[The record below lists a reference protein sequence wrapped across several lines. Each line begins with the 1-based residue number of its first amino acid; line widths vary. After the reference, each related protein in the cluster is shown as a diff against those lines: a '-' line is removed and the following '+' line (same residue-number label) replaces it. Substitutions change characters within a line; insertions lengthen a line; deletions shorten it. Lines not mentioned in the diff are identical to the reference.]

1 MLPRTVLMSSFF
13 FLLAFVTC
21 TSVPTTP
28 TSPDENA
35 TEFIRARCGG
45 TRYPDLCYTSLS
57 GYAAA
62 VHHSPLKLARVAT
75 NVTLARLRAL
85 CSHVSALRR
94 ARGAG
99 HVAAALRDCADEL
112 GDAAYQVGRTATEL
126 RGLESVEEPEVAWRV
141 SSAQTWMSAA
151 LTYEGTCSD
160 GFQNVDSGGTSSVEA
175 DVCRRVG
182 KVKQY
187 TSNALALVNG
197 LVDGR

>member
-1 MLPRTVLMSSFF
+1 MLPRTVLMSAFF

-21 TSVPTTP
+21 TSVPT
-28 TSPDENA
+28 SPDKNA

-57 GYAAA
+57 GYAAT
-62 VHHSPLKLARVAT
+62 VQNSTLKLACVAT

-85 CSHVSALRR
+85 CSHVSALRF
-94 ARGAG
+94 ASGAE
-99 HVAAALRDCADEL
+99 HVAAALRDCAEEL
-112 GDAAYQVGRTATEL
+112 GDAADQVGRTATEL
-126 RGLESVEEPEVAWRV
+126 RGLESVKESEVAWRV

-160 GFQNVDSGGTSSVEA
+160 GVRNMDSGGTSSVEA

>member
-1 MLPRTVLMSSFF
+1 MLPRAVLMSSFF

-21 TSVPTTP
+21 TSVPMTP
-28 TSPDENA
+28 TSPDENT
-35 TEFIRARCGG
+35 TEFIRARCCG

-62 VHHSPLKLARVAT
+62 VQHSPLKLARVAT

-94 ARGAG
+94 ASGAG
-99 HVAAALRDCADEL
+99 HVAAALRDCAEEL
-112 GDAAYQVGRTATEL
+112 GDAADHVGRTATEL
-126 RGLESVEEPEVAWRV
+126 RELESVEEPEVAWRV

-160 GFQNVDSGGTSSVEA
+160 GFQNVGSGGTSSAEA

-182 KVKQY
+182 KVRKY